1 MDVYQRRR
9 LVALSIVAVLFIA
22 FVLLIRSCGG
32 DDEPAPAVPV
42 SGASGVEGAT
52 ALTLAAYIDQADSAC
67 LQANNF
73 LAAVDQA
80 DPAAAASEQSQIVAS
95 QLESLRNLPVPEDA
109 PDALQ
114 DYLTAVEDQAKA
126 YQNLAKALERGDDT
140 AAAEVQGQVDEAASA
155 AQEAADQVGLDVC
168 GDSSKTSDD
177 GGGDASTEAGG
188 SVETGGVTTTT
199 PSAAPAP
206 APAPAPADEGGVT
219 PPAPAPAPAPAPTD
233 GGGDSGSGGVSP

>member
-73 LAAVDQA
+73 LAAVDQT
-80 DPAAAASEQSQIVAS
+80 DPAAAASEQSQIVAD
-95 QLESLRNLPVPEDA
+95 QLDSLRNLPVPEDA
-109 PDALQ
+109 PDGLQ
-114 DYLTAVEDQAKA
+114 DYLSALEDQAKA

-140 AAAEVQGQVDEAASA
+140 AAAELQTQIDEAESA
-155 AQEAADQVGLDVC
+155 AQEAADQAGLDAC
-168 GDSSKTSDD
+168 GDASQTSD
-177 GGGDASTEAGG
+177 GGGGDDASTETTG

-199 PSAAPAP
+199 PSAVPAP

-219 PPAPAPAPAPAPTD
+219 PPAPAPAPAD
-233 GGGDSGSGGVSP
+233 GGDSGSGGVSP